1 MFFCIA
7 LHHFSSKIFLSV
19 TCEIPALQAWQ
30 LNCVGTCDD
39 NSNCAEEQKQGNDRN
54 HCSQI
59 DQGNNNTLDNNLDLL
74 KPEASNNVV
83 SSSDA
88 MCFIIISCVIMVL

>member
-30 LNCVGTCDD
+30 LNCVGTCDV
-39 NSNCAEEQKQGNDRN
+39 NSNCAEEQKQGNERN
-54 HCSQI
+54 YCGQI
-59 DQGNNNTLDNNLDLL
+59 EGNNNMLDENFELL

>member
-1 MFFCIA
+1 MYI
-7 LHHFSSKIFLSV
+7 V

-30 LNCVGTCDD
+30 LNCVGTCND
-39 NSNCAEEQKQGNDRN
+39 NSNCVEEQKQGSEQN

-59 DQGNNNTLDNNLDLL
+59 EGNNNMLDKNLELL

-83 SSSDA
+83 SSSE
-88 MCFIIISCVIMVL
+88 CYVFYHNFLCYHSIYLFICK

>member
-1 MFFCIA
+1 MYI
-7 LHHFSSKIFLSV
+7 V

-30 LNCVGTCDD
+30 LNCVGTCDV
-39 NSNCAEEQKQGNDRN
+39 NSNCVEEQKQGNVRN

-59 DQGNNNTLDNNLDLL
+59 EGNNNMLDENLELL

-83 SSSDA
+83 SSSAA
-88 MCFIIISCVIMVL
+88 MCFIIISCVIMVFIYLFVHKLINNF

>member
-1 MFFCIA
+1 M
-7 LHHFSSKIFLSV
+7 LDEHF
-19 TCEIPALQAWQ
+19 E
-30 LNCVGTCDD
+30 
-39 NSNCAEEQKQGNDRN
+39 
-54 HCSQI
+54 
-59 DQGNNNTLDNNLDLL
+59 LL

>member
-1 MFFCIA
+1 MLFCIT

-19 TCEIPALQAWQ
+19 TYEIPALQAWQ
-30 LNCVGTCDD
+30 LNCVGTCYD
-39 NSNCAEEQKQGNDRN
+39 NSNCGEEQKQGNDRN
-54 HCSQI
+54 LI
-59 DQGNNNTLDNNLDLL
+59 AQGNNDRLDDNLELL

>member
-1 MFFCIA
+1 MYI
-7 LHHFSSKIFLSV
+7 V

-30 LNCVGTCDD
+30 LNCVGTCDV
-39 NSNCAEEQKQGNDRN
+39 NSNCAEEQKQGNKGN
-54 HCSQI
+54 HCSRI
-59 DQGNNNTLDNNLDLL
+59 EGNNNMLDENLELL

-88 MCFIIISCVIMVL
+88 MCFVIISCVIMVL

>member
-1 MFFCIA
+1 MLFCIT
-7 LHHFSSKIFLSV
+7 LHHFSGKTFLSV
-19 TCEIPALQAWQ
+19 TYEIPALQAWQ
-30 LNCVGTCDD
+30 LNRVGTCDV
-39 NSNCAEEQKQGNDRN
+39 NSNCAEEQEQVNERN

-83 SSSDA
+83 SSSAA